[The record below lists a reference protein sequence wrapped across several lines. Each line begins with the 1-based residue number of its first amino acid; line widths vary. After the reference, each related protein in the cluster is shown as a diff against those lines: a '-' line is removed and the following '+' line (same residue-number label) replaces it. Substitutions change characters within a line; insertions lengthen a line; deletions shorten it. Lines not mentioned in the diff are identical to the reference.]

1 MSAERDFESPTEAGM
16 LMPITRRP
24 QNVFRDENEVH
35 TIPRS
40 PEKSSAHNHYFASTD
55 VAESCESCESSQSDT
70 ITRSDDVLDGH
81 EYKTRTEPEPE
92 RVNRVELDPVP
103 RVFRTSGSSHEKFTW
118 SRDRIVSHLQ
128 RNQDNPNLD
137 GPGSTASKWIQV
149 QLEPK
154 GMIYCIKVDPGPT
167 RAKGHDLV
175 TLQAASCKC
184 LVTRVS

>member
-81 EYKTRTEPEPE
+81 EYKTRTGTKL
-92 RVNRVELDPVP
+92 R
-103 RVFRTSGSSHEKFTW
+103 W
-118 SRDRIVSHLQ
+118 RI
-128 RNQDNPNLD
+128 
-137 GPGSTASKWIQV
+137 
-149 QLEPK
+149 LEP
-154 GMIYCIKVDPGPT
+154 V
-167 RAKGHDLV
+167 
-175 TLQAASCKC
+175 ASAR
-184 LVTRVS
+184 RVCNVPEDFGLRCTY